1 MAQNTISD
9 ELNRLIQAKA
19 DIKSALEEKGLT
31 IGDSSTLDEFPGLI
45 QEMEV
50 GGNSQDTSALID
62 LIERDIQELVIPEG
76 TTKIGAYGLAGIG
89 DISISYPSTL
99 NTIGPCAFAYS
110 NIKNFTIPSSVKVLN
125 TSAFSYSNFS
135 YIDIPN
141 TLQTIDVQAFAYS
154 NCTGATWPTNYNSIG
169 YNMFY
174 QGKLKKFMIPN
185 NVTNLGNGIFSGCP
199 LEDVIIGSGITNI
212 PTSCF
217 YNFSAKLNNVTL
229 LSTTPPTVG
238 NSGLSVKS
246 TTQFYVPSVSI
257 DSYKTAIWFTNVST
271 RIHPIADVS
280 YDNQTYTVQAIGK
293 PNLELYIDAS
303 LCDSSVYTF
312 PVDNRNHTIEV
323 KSVDPSFGLLDSSTM
338 TVYIGEPQY
347 MALTCSDPNGATVSM
362 TQTLGNNSGVNVVD
376 MKYSTDGTNWNNWT
390 HTDVTENDST
400 TYTFNTISLNEG
412 DKVYFKG
419 DNSTGLGYTTSNT
432 GNARFVLNGNLGA
445 SGNVMSLLYDDDFQE
460 YNSVPN
466 NGLSSLFT
474 GCTSLTTA
482 PELPATTLGVNCY
495 SSMFY
500 GCTSLTTAPE
510 LPATT
515 LGNWCYSRMFQGCTS
530 LNYVKAMFTAQDAAT
545 HTQYWLN
552 NVSATGTFVKNP
564 EALWSESDIIPSGW
578 IVEPFDYTLTPE
590 TYNVYI
596 PAAKQ
601 GNAGGQVTINA
612 DDYNNNDY
620 VLATKISGWP
630 PYDTNGG
637 QGDEGEITPIKITLY
652 EAPTGTM
659 TLSNGSGDT
668 QGSLTQDANNPLIY
682 WYNITDSQKS
692 QDFEIMLNT
701 ANAKFKVSK
710 VEFNYN
716 EFSG

>member
-31 IGDSSTLDEFPGLI
+31 IGDSSTLDEYPALI

-50 GGNSQDTSALID
+50 GGGGSDTSTLID
-62 LIERDIQELVIPEG
+62 LIE
-76 TTKIGAYGLAGIG
+76 G
-89 DISISYPSTL
+89 DIS
-99 NTIGPCAFAYS
+99 GDF
-110 NIKNFTIPSSVKVLN
+110 V
-125 TSAFSYSNFS
+125 
-135 YIDIPN
+135 IPN
-141 TLQTIDVQAFAYS
+141 GTTQIGENGLSALGNVNVIFPDTVNLLKTHATYKSKIKRLDLYDTSITKIYQSGLEYS
-154 NCTGATWPTNYNSIG
+154 TELEYLSLPKNLTTVSALIARGCT
-169 YNMFY
+169 
-174 QGKLKKFMIPN
+174 KLKK
-185 NVTNLGNGIFSGCP
+185 
-199 LEDVIIGSGITNI
+199 VIIPASVTQLAQGNCFQGCSGMEEILILSKNNLTTDSEGMGRISNNI
-212 PTSCF
+212 IYFPNEKWDLYKSEYINNK
-217 YNFSAKLNNVTL
+217 YN
-229 LSTTPPTVG
+229 
-238 NSGLSVKS
+238 
-246 TTQFYVPSVSI
+246 QW
-257 DSYKTAIWFTNVST
+257 YKYDC
-271 RIHPIADVS
+271 RPIASMS
-280 YDNQTYTVQAIGK
+280 YDSQTYTVTALGRD
-293 PNLELYIDAS
+293 NLELYIDAS

-312 PVDNRNHTIEV
+312 SVDNRNHTIEV
-323 KSVDPSFGLLDSSTM
+323 KSVDPSYGLLDSSTM

-474 GCTSLTTA
+474 GCA
-482 PELPATTLGVNCY
+482 
-495 SSMFY
+495 
-500 GCTSLTTAPE
+500 SLTTAPE

-578 IVEPFDYTLTPE
+578 TVE
-590 TYNVYI
+590 
-596 PAAKQ
+596 
-601 GNAGGQVTINA
+601 
-612 DDYNNNDY
+612 
-620 VLATKISGWP
+620 
-630 PYDTNGG
+630 
-637 QGDEGEITPIKITLY
+637 
-652 EAPTGTM
+652 
-659 TLSNGSGDT
+659 
-668 QGSLTQDANNPLIY
+668 
-682 WYNITDSQKS
+682 
-692 QDFEIMLNT
+692 T
-701 ANAKFKVSK
+701 AES
-710 VEFNYN
+710 
-716 EFSG
+716 